1 MWEYED
7 DLKDYKFRHTTQE
20 VKPRKD
26 GLKPYNHAELLTNSY
41 GAQAMVLR
49 EVGMDENSKPDWG
62 ADHDR
67 LLMWYYDNFRMVC
80 KAAWG
85 SGELGMQD
93 WLRDASAAAILK
105 FGANIVNL
113 EHMGTPKRVK
123 ITGFRVIRNS
133 NVSSGFPVYTLQ
145 AVVKK

>member
-41 GAQAMVLR
+41 GVQAMVLR
-49 EVGMDENSKPDWG
+49 EVGMDENSKPNWD
-62 ADHDR
+62 AYHDR
-67 LLMWYYDNFRMVC
+67 MIMWNYDGYMALCRATWHTGDLGIQEWLKNATDDEVLEFGG
-80 KAAWG
+80 KA
-85 SGELGMQD
+85 
-93 WLRDASAAAILK
+93 I
-105 FGANIVNL
+105 NL
-113 EHMGTPKRVK
+113 YEKEPLEV
-123 ITGFRVIRNS
+123 IGFRVVRCT
-133 NVSSGFPVYTLQ
+133 NVSSGYPVYWFQ